1 MPSDRA
7 RDQYRL
13 IMAPVLVPSFLF
25 AVGTGA
31 MTPVLVL
38 AALQLG
44 ASEAF
49 ASAIIALS
57 AAVALVVTVP
67 VGMTIDRIGDRR
79 AMVVATASASVL
91 LGVTIVVL
99 AFPTRW
105 SLALYV
111 AALMLRTPAVLAW
124 GLARQAVV
132 AETVAA
138 SFRGQA
144 MTALG
149 GTMRAGNLVGPLVSA
164 VLLLW
169 LPMWSVFAF
178 AAITAALATGLLF
191 IPALTSTFDAQ
202 TERSR
207 ASHTD
212 EEIALRV
219 NWQAVRLAGVAVL
232 TLAVGRVAQPI
243 ITALWGLRLGWT
255 ESQIA
260 LAVAVGAAVE
270 LLLMLPGGYLKDRLG
285 RSPVLALCLAVYGAG
300 FVLAP
305 LWPTSVGFVVAII
318 IMSIGN
324 GLGSGINMTIGAD
337 LSPVVGRAR
346 FLSIWAMFTQA
357 GMLGGPLA
365 ISGLLLVASLP
376 AAVASVGGLAVVG
389 AVWTLVWAP
398 VTKLPR
404 GIGRPPPGRDL
415 H

>member
-1 MPSDRA
+1 
-7 RDQYRL
+7 
-13 IMAPVLVPSFLF
+13 MAPVLLPSFLF

-31 MTPVLVL
+31 MAPVLVL

-49 ASAIIALS
+49 ASAMIALS

-67 VGMTIDRIGDRR
+67 VGVTIDRIGDRR
-79 AMVVATASASVL
+79 AMALATASATVL
-91 LGVTIVVL
+91 IGVTIVVL

-105 SLALYV
+105 SLPLYV

-132 AETVAA
+132 AETVAP

-164 VLLLW
+164 MLLW
-169 LPMWSVFAF
+169 WWPMWSVFAF
-178 AAITAALATGLLF
+178 AALTAMLATGLLF

-202 TERSR
+202 TARSR
-207 ASHTD
+207 ASHTED
-212 EEIALRV
+212 EIALRV
-219 NWQAVRLAGVAVL
+219 DWRAVRLAGVAVA

-260 LAVAVGAAVE
+260 LAVAVGAAIE

-285 RSPVLALCLAVYGAG
+285 RSPVLAICLAVYGAG

-305 LWPTSVGFVVAII
+305 LWPTSLGFIVAIV

-324 GLGSGINMTIGAD
+324 GLGAGINMTIGAD

-346 FLSIWAMFTQA
+346 FLSIWAIFTQA

-376 AAVASVGGLAVVG
+376 VAVASVGGLAIAG
-389 AVWTLVWAP
+389 AVWTLAWAP
-398 VTKLPR
+398 VTRLPK
-404 GIGRPPPGRDL
+404 GVTGAP
-415 H
+415 